1 MAEVRVAGLGAPGW
15 MGKMHSMARQ
25 TVPHFMGT
33 AGGTAKVVAL
43 VADNPKAAA
52 DLAMPAS
59 GARVLTSWHD
69 AVQDPEVDLID
80 ICLPDTLH
88 NKVAKAAGLAGK
100 HVCCKR
106 PVAGTA
112 ARARESADIAA
123 KKGLVT
129 WVGHAFARNPV
140 HDLARDII
148 ANGEIGEIRMFKACQ
163 HDDTGGNPLAPSQ
176 WRADGKPVPTG
187 FAGDTGTPVF
197 GFMGL
202 PVRRVSDRTAG
213 TCIVAPRRPVMS
225 GLSCAERAV
234 LTGAETRSDVT
245 RPEGANFRCGFANA
259 VRWLIDFCRIATG
272 CRSMRSCGVY
282 GTRGHLPRTD
292 DKVNRP
298 RLCTHD
304 AKGRRR
310 LRGIDAGRGSDICR
324 GFRPVQS
331 IAAGC
336 NKGRIIGAAAVIR
349 SVTAGQ
355 PIWPLFGSGPH
366 ICQIADACMESSRPR
381 PRVSIT

>member
-25 TVPHFMGT
+25 TFPHFMGT
-33 AGGTAKVVAL
+33 AGCTAKVMAL

-59 GARVLTSWHD
+59 GARLLTSWHD

-80 ICLPDTLH
+80 ICLPDSPH
-88 NKVAKAAGLAGK
+88 YKVAKAARLAGK
-100 HVCCKR
+100 HVCRER

-112 ARARESADIAA
+112 AQAREPADIAA

-148 ANGEIGEIRMFKACQ
+148 AIGEIGEIRMFKACQ
-163 HDDTGGNPLAPSQ
+163 HDDTDGNPLAPSQ
-176 WRADGKPVPTG
+176 RRADGKPAPTG

-245 RPEGANFRCGFANA
+245 RPEGANFRRGFANA
-259 VRWLIDFCRIATG
+259 ARWLIDFCRSATG
-272 CRSMRSCGVY
+272 CRSMQTCGVY
-282 GTRGHLPRTD
+282 GTRGSLPRTD
-292 DKVNRP
+292 DKVNRL

-304 AKGRRR
+304 AKGHRG

-324 GFRPVQS
+324 GLRPVPG

-336 NKGRIIGAAAVIR
+336 NEGRIIGAAAVIR

-366 ICQIADACMESSRPR
+366 ICQIADACMASSRPR

>member
-1 MAEVRVAGLGAPGW
+1 
-15 MGKMHSMARQ
+15 
-25 TVPHFMGT
+25 
-33 AGGTAKVVAL
+33 VAL

-52 DLAMPAS
+52 DLAMRAS
-59 GARVLTSWHD
+59 AARHLTSWHD

-80 ICLPDTLH
+80 ICLTDTLH
-88 NKVAKAAGLAGK
+88 RKVAKAARLAGK

-112 ARARESADIAA
+112 AQAREPADIAA

-129 WVGHAFARNPV
+129 RVGHAFARNPV

-187 FAGDTGTPVF
+187 FAGDTGTPVI

-202 PVRRVSDRTAG
+202 PARRVSDLAAG

-245 RPEGANFRCGFANA
+245 RPEGASFRCRFANA
-259 VRWLIDFCRIATG
+259 ARWLIDFCRSATG
-272 CRSMRSCGVY
+272 CRFMQTCGVH
-282 GTRGHLPRTD
+282 GKRGSLPRTD
-292 DKVNRP
+292 DKVTRL

-304 AKGRRR
+304 AKGHRG
-310 LRGIDAGRGSDICR
+310 LRGIDACRGSDICR
-324 GFRPVQS
+324 GFRPVPGF
-331 IAAGC
+331 APGC
-336 NKGRIIGAAAVIR
+336 NEGRIIGAAAVIR

-355 PIWPLFGSGPH
+355 PIRPLLGSGPH
-366 ICQIADACMESSRPR
+366 ICQIADACMGSSRPGR
-381 PRVSIT
+381 RVLIT